1 MTYAHI
7 TADTI
12 NALGNPPDLEW
23 DGTRWWDLRDPTI
36 RQARGWHE
44 VTETPRPDPI
54 DGGVHESTVELVDG
68 LPVRVWTW
76 RAWTAEEIAAQVE
89 TEQQQ
94 ARYQTHE
101 AILDAT
107 AALMQQAHNDGAAW
121 VQPTGAHDAVPF
133 GRTVT
138 KDGKEWRS
146 KHHAN
151 VWEPS
156 ASSPWWE
163 EVIVGG
169 TGPQPWALDVY
180 YTPPTKVTFED
191 NAYECTFEHLS
202 QVGWE
207 PNNPTMYSVWKLIQ
221 AP

>member
-1 MTYAHI
+1 MIDLATLTDDEARDLLAAVYAEVQRRDTLASAPAQAEALAATYAAAI
-7 TADTI
+7 
-12 NALGNPPDLEW
+12 GRK
-23 DGTRWWDLRDPTI
+23 DGDP
-36 RQARGWHE
+36 
-44 VTETPRPDPI
+44 
-54 DGGVHESTVELVDG
+54 
-68 LPVRVWTW
+68 WT
-76 RAWTAEEIAAQVE
+76 
-89 TEQQQ
+89 
-94 ARYQTHE
+94 
-101 AILDAT
+101 
-107 AALMQQAHNDGAAW
+107 
-121 VQPTGAHDAVPF
+121 QPTGAHDAVPF
-133 GRTVT
+133 GLTVT

-207 PNNPTMYSVWKLIQ
+207 PNNPTMHSVWKLIQ
-221 AP
+221 AT